1 MAVAPLETQYIRQS
15 TCGVLVLS
23 ICKLNEH
30 YFLFISDKI
39 QDVLLDGDFIL
50 SKEETKLWKSRRKE
64 KLFKYKGNKK
74 SKVLTEV
81 V

>member
-1 MAVAPLETQYIRQS
+1 MAVALLETQYIWQS

>member
-1 MAVAPLETQYIRQS
+1 MAVALLETQYIRQS

-39 QDVLLDGDFIL
+39 QAVLLDGDFIL